1 MAKEQNMSLNPSKI
15 SGNCGRLMCCLKY
28 EQEVYEDKLKHL
40 PKIGAVVQTEDGEGI
55 VDSIETLKEIV
66 KVKLKDDN
74 DETYYKKY
82 NANDLK
88 IIKNADSEVI
98 DDEEK
103 ENMAELQKLEALEEQ
118 DRKAEKD
125 NEDIF

>member
-1 MAKEQNMSLNPSKI
+1 
-15 SGNCGRLMCCLKY
+15 MCCLKY
-28 EQEVYEDKLKHL
+28 EQEVYEDKLNHL
-40 PKIGAVVQTEDGEGI
+40 PKIGAVVQTADGEGI

-82 NANDLK
+82 NASDLK

-103 ENMAELQKLEALEEQ
+103 ENMAELQKLEDLEKQ
-118 DRKAEKD
+118 DKQTND
-125 NEDIF
+125 DIF

>member
-1 MAKEQNMSLNPSKI
+1 MK
-15 SGNCGRLMCCLKY
+15 
-28 EQEVYEDKLKHL
+28 
-40 PKIGAVVQTEDGEGI
+40 TEDGEGV

-88 IIKNADSEVI
+88 IIDNSVSEVM

-103 ENMAELQKLEALEEQ
+103 ENMVELQKLEELEKQ
-118 DRKAEKD
+118 DRETEND
-125 NEDIF
+125 DIF